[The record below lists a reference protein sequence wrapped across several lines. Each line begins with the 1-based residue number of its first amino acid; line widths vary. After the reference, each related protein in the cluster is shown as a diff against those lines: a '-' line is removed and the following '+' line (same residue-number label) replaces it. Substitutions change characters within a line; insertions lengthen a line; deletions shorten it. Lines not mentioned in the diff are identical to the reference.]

1 MENVFMNIKDSIL
14 TLEVFILRIKA
25 TTMVWH
31 YIFKNTF
38 KKALRKKLEYL
49 SF

>member
-1 MENVFMNIKDSIL
+1 MNVKDSIL
-14 TLEVFILRIKA
+14 TLEIFILRIKA
-25 TTMVWH
+25 AAMIRH

-38 KKALRKKLEYL
+38 KKTLREKLQYL

>member
-1 MENVFMNIKDSIL
+1 MNIKDSIL
-14 TLEVFILRIKA
+14 TLEIFILRIKA
-25 TTMVWH
+25 TTIIQH

>member
-1 MENVFMNIKDSIL
+1 MNIRDSIL
-14 TLEVFILRIKA
+14 TLEIFILRIKTA
-25 TTMVWH
+25 AMVRH

-38 KKALRKKLEYL
+38 KKTLREKLQYL